1 MSKVRSRAFEGLA
14 LERATA
20 DDLSVLSGFEGAE
33 GAALEAALRAKTLWV
48 ALHRPPELVRCADCD
63 TRDDCQLRVRCKAL
77 NAPRKV
83 RAGLCC
89 ELLDGDG
96 SNSDGSN
103 SDGSNSDGSNGD
115 GSNSDGSNG
124 DGSNGDNSSGWL
136 LTAML
141 LPAAER
147 DQLLRPLLAVLLA
160 TAREAG
166 IARLELDGSLL
177 KLPERLRA
185 RNLGFSPA
193 PRARLVVRF

>member
-1 MSKVRSRAFEGLA
+1 MSKVGSRAFEGLA

-20 DDLSVLSGFEGAE
+20 NDLSVLSGFDGAD
-33 GAALEAALRAKTLWV
+33 GAALEAALHAKTLWV
-48 ALHRPPELVRCADCD
+48 ALHCPPELVRCADCD
-63 TRDDCQLRVRCKAL
+63 TRDDCRLRQRCEAV

-89 ELLDGDG
+89 ELLDDESSHGVGEGDG
-96 SNSDGSN
+96 NAP
-103 SDGSNSDGSNGD
+103 
-115 GSNSDGSNG
+115 
-124 DGSNGDNSSGWL
+124 SGWR
-136 LTAML
+136 LTALL

-160 TAREAG
+160 TARQAG
-166 IARLELDGSLL
+166 IARLELDSALL

-185 RNLGFSPA
+185 RNLGFSPG